1 VTRLTEQALTLGIR
15 RGTSLFVHSS
25 LKAVGEDVRPID
37 VISALRAVVGDAGT
51 LVFPTFT
58 SREESCF
65 IPESTESVMGAV
77 AETFRKTPGVI
88 RSRHP
93 RHPVA
98 AQGPAASEL
107 IREHEH
113 AAGPC
118 GADTPFHRH
127 AISGGQ
133 ILLIGVDLDTLTLL
147 HTAEALLDLPY
158 LRELKGTYRD
168 ESGGEHTISMNQAP
182 GGHRGGI
189 RLLEKRLRRKGL
201 ITYGSFGHARTILMD
216 AGPVLDELIDAL
228 TLDPMAALCR
238 HENCPDCETF
248 KGAVRRAALLDLGA
262 RVGFLIH
269 ELPHDTHGYEEM
281 IARYGYEPDYRLLSG
296 LPVVTVGRGESPP
309 ASHGMKRPLLQ
320 PDPRDLL
327 SYRTLPEGYAGI
339 VYAPLE
345 AARAGLQPFYDVLY
359 RGRPRGLI
367 TDIIIED
374 GLADLPGFVSPK
386 LGAAHFAG
394 RADSHVTLGTG
405 QAQLR
410 EIVSAMRM
418 RNFTGRYHVV
428 VPAGDPFIETRRIMN
443 EFYEIVP

>member
-1 VTRLTEQALTLGIR
+1 VPSPLKGI
-15 RGTSLFVHSS
+15 
-25 LKAVGEDVRPID
+25 GEGARPLD
-37 VISALRAVVGDAGT
+37 VISALRAVVGDEGT

-65 IPESTESVMGAV
+65 IPEATESVMGAV
-77 AETFRKTPGVI
+77 AETFRKMPGVI

-98 AQGPAASEL
+98 AQGPAACEL
-107 IREHEH
+107 TRGHEN
-113 AAGPC
+113 ATGPC

-127 AISGGQ
+127 AMSGGQ

-168 ESGGEHTISMNQAP
+168 ESGVEHTISMRHAP

-189 RLLEKRLRRKGL
+189 HFLEKLLRRKVL
-201 ITYGSFGHARTILMD
+201 IKYGSFGHARTILMD
-216 AGPVLDELIDAL
+216 AGSVLDELIDAL

-262 RVGFLIH
+262 QVCFLIH
-269 ELPHDTHGYEEM
+269 EPPHDTHGYEEM
-281 IARYGYEPDYRLLSG
+281 IARYGYEPEYRLMSG

-309 ASHGMKRPLLQ
+309 ASHGVERPLLR
-320 PDPRDLL
+320 PDPRDLP
-327 SYRTLPEGYAGI
+327 SYRTIPEGYAGI

-359 RGRPRGLI
+359 RGRSRGLI
-367 TDIIIED
+367 TDIIVED

-386 LGAAHFAG
+386 LGAVHFAG
-394 RADSHVTLGTG
+394 LSGSHVTLGTG

-418 RNFTGRYHVV
+418 RNFKGRYHVV
-428 VPAGDPFIETRRIMN
+428 VPAGDPFIETRRIMS
-443 EFYEIVP
+443 EFYELLP